1 MFETNKGKTPNI
13 IHVSGDVYAIAY
25 SGDKDDGYLKTVEI
39 TTTGDITEPVIDT
52 FEFETVKGKTPDIIH
67 VSGNVYTIA
76 YEGESGQVTTV
87 EITTTGDITE
97 PVIDTFEFDTVMGKT
112 PDIIHI
118 SGNVYTIAY
127 SGESGHVTTVEIT
140 TTLARVVGGE
150 VYPVN
155 KLAIVM
161 PWIGLAVALAL
172 AGVFIA
178 RFARRKVRG

>member
-1 MFETNKGKTPNI
+1 MIRKRLVTVITAL
-13 IHVSGDVYAIAY
+13 VLIAALGFPLL
-25 SGDKDDGYLKTVEI
+25 SPTVALA
-39 TTTGDITEPVIDT
+39 DI
-52 FEFETVKGKTPDIIH
+52 
-67 VSGNVYTIA
+67 
-76 YEGESGQVTTV
+76 
-87 EITTTGDITE
+87 GDITE

-172 AGVFIA
+172 AGVFGA
-178 RFARRKVRG
+178 RLARRKLRS